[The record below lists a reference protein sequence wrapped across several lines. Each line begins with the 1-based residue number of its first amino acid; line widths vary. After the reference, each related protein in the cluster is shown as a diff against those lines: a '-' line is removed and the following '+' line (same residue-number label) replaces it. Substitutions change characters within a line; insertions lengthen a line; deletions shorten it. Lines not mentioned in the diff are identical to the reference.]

1 MGFPRIPTIYQMTMK
16 LKKITI
22 IFLAML
28 IFLLTVAGCG
38 EKPAT
43 RVTLGVLPLTSSAP
57 LFIAMDKGY
66 FAREGLDIEPQWF
79 DAAQPLT
86 VATAASR
93 IDVGGTG
100 ITASLYNMA
109 ATGQK
114 IYIVA
119 DKGREEKGYSSS
131 TLMIS
136 KENYAKGI
144 NSLKELKGKR
154 IGVTQIGSTFQYM
167 LGRMLEKENM
177 NLNDVEIVPLGK
189 ISGMMAAL
197 KSGQIDAC
205 ILNEP
210 NVGKAEKEGYA
221 KALLP
226 VSDLIDYQV
235 SAIFFSPRFCLE
247 KDKALRFMRAYN
259 DACRFYYDNGIKNK
273 SPEGHQE
280 VIAIIAKYVKAP
292 VEDIEASLPYIDR
305 EGKIMRDDIAKQIEW
320 YKKQDLLRGDINV
333 DNIVDE
339 GFMERAIRSYH

>member
-1 MGFPRIPTIYQMTMK
+1 MI
-16 LKKITI
+16 
-22 IFLAML
+22 

-38 EKPAT
+38 EKPAAH
-43 RVTLGVLPLTSSAP
+43 VSLGVLPLTSSAP
-57 LFIAMDKGY
+57 LFIAIDKGY
-66 FAREGLDIEPQWF
+66 FAREGLDVKPEWF

-109 ATGQK
+109 AAGQK
-114 IYIVA
+114 LYIVA

-131 TLMIS
+131 TLMVS
-136 KENYAKGI
+136 KENYDNGI
-144 NSLKELKGKR
+144 NNLKSLKGKR
-154 IGVTQIGSTFQYM
+154 IGVTQTGSTFQYM

-177 NLNDVEIVPLGK
+177 TLDDVKVIPLGK

-221 KALLP
+221 KALIP

-247 KDKALRFMRAYN
+247 RDKALRFMRAYN

-273 SPEGHQE
+273 SAEGHKE
-280 VIAIIAKYVKAP
+280 VISIIAKYVKAP
-292 VEDIEASLPYIDR
+292 PEDIEASLPYIDR
-305 EGKIMRDDIAKQIEW
+305 DGKIMRDDIATQIDWYQKQG
-320 YKKQDLLRGDINV
+320 LLQGNVNV
-333 DNIVDE
+333 DNIVNE
-339 GFMERAIRSYH
+339 GFLERAIRSYH